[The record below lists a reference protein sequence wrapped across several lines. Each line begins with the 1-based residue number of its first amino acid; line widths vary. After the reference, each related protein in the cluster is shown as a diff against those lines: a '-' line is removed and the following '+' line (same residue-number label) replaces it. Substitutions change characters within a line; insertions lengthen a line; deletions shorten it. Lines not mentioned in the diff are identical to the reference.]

1 MYRPKKTYMNT
12 ILFNVGLILFTSFSV
27 TQFCAAAFD
36 DYVTF
41 TDIQL
46 IFSVQIRYL
55 VFFVYFYRY
64 HVFEYMLL
72 GFTIISLFY
81 LIITKD
87 KDKLNQLEVF
97 YNIFY
102 FKTFFR

>member
-1 MYRPKKTYMNT
+1 MNT
-12 ILFNVGLILFTSFSV
+12 ILFNVGLILFSSFSV

-36 DYVTF
+36 EYVTF

-72 GFTIISLFY
+72 ACTIFAFIY
-81 LIITKD
+81 LCCTRD
-87 KDKLNQLEVF
+87 SERMDKLEVNQIL
-97 YNIFY
+97 
-102 FKTFFR
+102 

>member
-1 MYRPKKTYMNT
+1 MNT
-12 ILFNVGLILFTSFSV
+12 ILFNVGLILFSSFSV

-64 HVFEYMLL
+64 HIFEYALL
-72 GFTIISLFY
+72 AFILISFVY
-81 LIITKD
+81 LCIKKD
-87 KDKLNQLEVF
+87 TEEMDKLEV
-97 YNIFY
+97 YN
-102 FKTFFR
+102 